1 MLYSQVAYQR
11 ILQLAYVDDL
21 LAALKT
27 LFVKLFQPFLTSF
40 VASLHTNS
48 NGGTIITAQ
57 PPNWNFKEAF
67 KGWDKVFDRVLRELE
82 EKANQV
88 RGVHSKGPFNTD
100 WSVIGTTHTSE
111 ACPTW
116 WPR

>member
-1 MLYSQVAYQR
+1 MSYSQVAYQR
-11 ILQLAYVDDL
+11 ILQLTYVDDL
-21 LAALKT
+21 LTALKT

-40 VASLHTNS
+40 VASLRANA
-48 NGGTIITAQ
+48 NGGTTVTAQ

-88 RGVHSKGPFNTD
+88 RGIHSNNSSGY
-100 WSVIGTTHTSE
+100 
-111 ACPTW
+111 
-116 WPR
+116 